1 MRFPWAVRLLE
12 RQRLRG
18 IDETHPFNPT
28 AGAPARMES
37 RKGPDKVVAMSPN
50 LFLAY
55 AKFSQPFAKNPP
67 VTNGKNKRVKNI
79 RLLTSVIAI
88 TSLLPFSVIAD
99 DDDDLGIE
107 LKVIG
112 TYSNGIFNAGGAE
125 IVAYDPDEERL
136 FVVNALAATVDVL
149 DISNP
154 KAPVKIASLDFT
166 SVGGVANSVAVHDG
180 IIAVAIESVPKT
192 LPGHV
197 VLLNEDFET
206 LAVLEVGAQPDMLT
220 FSRNGRWLLTANE
233 GEPNG
238 YLLPDSVDPE
248 GSVSII
254 DLEDGAHDVEQSDVR
269 TITFHNFEPP
279 ALLDPSIRIYGPN
292 ATVSQDL
299 EPEYIAI
306 SHDSKTAWVTLQ
318 ENNALA
324 IIDIKDARVK
334 KLVGL
339 GFKDHSLPGNA
350 LDPSDRD
357 NAAGTGPA
365 INIANWPV
373 FGMYQPDGIA
383 SYRADGD
390 DYIILVNEGDARE
403 WPNVTAIS
411 NEVVRVGALSLDP
424 TAFPD
429 PAIKTNAQLG
439 RLQVTSTLGDFD
451 NDGDYDALFA
461 LGARS
466 FSIRDAKGRLV
477 FDSGDDLE
485 QITALANTN
494 LFNASNTGNAR
505 DSRSPAKGPE
515 PEGVAV
521 GKVSGRTYAFIALER
536 VGGVVTYDVSDPKK
550 PRFEHYINR
559 RDPTVNA
566 NATNFLAAGD
576 LGPEGIIFIKED
588 DSPNDKPLVV
598 IANEISGT
606 TTIFQVN
613 KIKKD
618 DDDDDDDDDND

>member
-1 MRFPWAVRLLE
+1 M
-12 RQRLRG
+12 
-18 IDETHPFNPT
+18 
-28 AGAPARMES
+28 
-37 RKGPDKVVAMSPN
+37 
-50 LFLAY
+50 
-55 AKFSQPFAKNPP
+55 
-67 VTNGKNKRVKNI
+67 
-79 RLLTSVIAI
+79 IAI
-88 TSLLPFSVIAD
+88 ASLLPFTAVAD
-99 DDDDLGIE
+99 DHDDGHGIE

-125 IVAYDPDEERL
+125 IVAHDPDKQRL

-149 DISNP
+149 DIRKP
-154 KAPVKIASLDFT
+154 TKPVKITSIDFT
-166 SVGGVANSVAVHDG
+166 AVGGVANSVAVHDG
-180 IIAVAIESVPKT
+180 VIAVAIESVPKT

-233 GEPNG
+233 GEPNS

-248 GSVSII
+248 GTVSII
-254 DLEDGAHDVEQSDVR
+254 DLEDGADDVKQSDVR
-269 TITFHNFEPP
+269 TVNFHNFEPP
-279 ALLDPSIRIYGPN
+279 ALLDPSIRIFGPN

-324 IIDIKDARVK
+324 IIDIKEAKVK

-339 GFKDHSLPGNA
+339 GFKDHSLPGNG

-365 INIANWPV
+365 IKIGNWPV
-373 FGMYQPDGIA
+373 YGMYQPDGIA
-383 SYRADGD
+383 SYRVDGD
-390 DYIILVNEGDARE
+390 DYIILANEGDARE

-411 NEVVRVGALSLDP
+411 NEAVRVSSLTLDP

-451 NDGDYDALFA
+451 HDGDYDALFA
-461 LGARS
+461 FGGRS
-466 FSIRDAKGRLV
+466 FSIRDAKGKLV
-477 FDSGDDLE
+477 FDSGDDFE
-485 QITALANTN
+485 RIVALANTN
-494 LFNASNTGNAR
+494 AFNTSHTGNAV
-505 DSRSPAKGPE
+505 DSRSTSKGPE
-515 PEGVAV
+515 PEGVAI
-521 GKVSGRTYAFIALER
+521 GKAYGRTYAFIVLER

-550 PRFEHYINR
+550 PTFEHYINR
-559 RDPTVNA
+559 RDFSVNV

-576 LGPEGIIFIKED
+576 LGPEGIIFIDED

-613 KIKKD
+613 KTKKKD
-618 DDDDDDDDDND
+618 ED

>member
-1 MRFPWAVRLLE
+1 M
-12 RQRLRG
+12 
-18 IDETHPFNPT
+18 
-28 AGAPARMES
+28 
-37 RKGPDKVVAMSPN
+37 
-50 LFLAY
+50 
-55 AKFSQPFAKNPP
+55 
-67 VTNGKNKRVKNI
+67 KNI
-79 RLLTSVIAI
+79 RLLTSVFAI
-88 TSLLPFSVIAD
+88 TSLLQFNAAAGD
-99 DDDDLGIE
+99 DDDRGIE

-112 TYSNGIFNAGGAE
+112 AYSNGIFNAGGAE
-125 IVAYDPDEERL
+125 IVAHDPDKQRL

-149 DISNP
+149 DIRKP
-154 KAPVKIASLDFT
+154 AKPVKITSIDFT
-166 SVGGVANSVAVHDG
+166 AVGGVANSVAVHDG

-192 LPGHV
+192 SPGHV

-233 GEPNG
+233 GEPNS

-248 GSVSII
+248 GTVSII
-254 DLEDGAHDVEQSDVR
+254 DLEDGAEHVKQSDVR
-269 TITFHNFEPP
+269 TVNFHKFEPP
-279 ALLDPSIRIYGPN
+279 ALLDPSIRIFGPN

-324 IIDIKDARVK
+324 IIDIKDAKVTE
-334 KLVGL
+334 LVGL
-339 GFKDHSLPGNA
+339 GFKNHNLPGNG

-365 INIANWPV
+365 IKIGNWPV
-373 FGMYQPDGIA
+373 YGMYQPDGIA
-383 SYRADGD
+383 SYRVDGE
-390 DYIILVNEGDARE
+390 DYIIMGNEGDARE

-411 NEVVRVGALSLDP
+411 NEAARVASLPLDP

-451 NDGDYDALFA
+451 HDGDYDALFTF
-461 LGARS
+461 GGRS
-466 FSIRDAKGRLV
+466 FSIRDAKGKLV
-477 FDSGDDLE
+477 FDSGDDFE
-485 QITALANTN
+485 QIVALANTN
-494 LFNASNTGNAR
+494 AFNTSYTGNAV
-505 DSRSPAKGPE
+505 DSRSTSKGPE
-515 PEGVAV
+515 PEGVAI
-521 GKVSGRTYAFIALER
+521 GKAYGRTYAFIAFER
-536 VGGVVTYDVSDPKK
+536 VGGIVTYDVSDPKK

-559 RDPTVNA
+559 RDFSVNA

-576 LGPEGIIFIKED
+576 LGPEGIIFIDED
-588 DSPNDKPLVV
+588 DSPNGKPLVV
-598 IANEISGT
+598 IASEISGT

-613 KIKKD
+613 RTKRKD
-618 DDDDDDDDDND
+618 ED

>member
-1 MRFPWAVRLLE
+1 MK
-12 RQRLRG
+12 
-18 IDETHPFNPT
+18 H
-28 AGAPARMES
+28 
-37 RKGPDKVVAMSPN
+37 
-50 LFLAY
+50 
-55 AKFSQPFAKNPP
+55 
-67 VTNGKNKRVKNI
+67 I
-79 RLLTSVIAI
+79 RLFASVVAI
-88 TSLLPFSVIAD
+88 TSLLPFSVMAD
-99 DDDDLGIE
+99 DDDDDRGIA

-112 TYSNGIFNAGGAE
+112 VYSNGIFNAGGAE
-125 IVAYDPDEERL
+125 IVAHDPDKQRL

-149 DISNP
+149 DIRKPTKP
-154 KAPVKIASLDFT
+154 KLITSIDFT
-166 SVGGVANSVAVHDG
+166 AVGGVANSVAVHDG
-180 IIAVAIESVPKT
+180 IIAVAIESNPKT
-192 LPGHV
+192 APGHV
-197 VLLNEDFET
+197 VLLDEDFET

-220 FSRNGRWLLTANE
+220 FSRNGRWLLVANE
-233 GEPNG
+233 GEPNS

-248 GSVSII
+248 GTVSII
-254 DLEDGAHDVEQSDVR
+254 DLEDGADDVKQSDVR
-269 TITFHNFEPP
+269 TVNFHNFEPP
-279 ALLDPSIRIYGPN
+279 ALLDPSIRIFGPN

-299 EPEYIAI
+299 EPEDIAI

-324 IIDIKDARVK
+324 IIDIKDAKVK

-339 GFKDHSLPGNA
+339 GFKDHSLPGNS

-357 NAAGTGPA
+357 NAAGTGAA
-365 INIANWPV
+365 IQIGNWPV
-373 FGMYQPDGIA
+373 YGMYQPDSIA
-383 SYRADGD
+383 SFRVDGD
-390 DYIILVNEGDARE
+390 DYIIMANEGDARE
-403 WPNVTAIS
+403 WPNVTLTS
-411 NEVVRVGALSLDP
+411 NEVVRVGALALDP

-439 RLQVTSTLGDFD
+439 RLQVTSTLGDLD

-461 LGARS
+461 FGARS
-466 FSIRDAKGRLV
+466 FSIRDAKGKLV

-521 GKVSGRTYAFIALER
+521 GKAYGRTYAFIALER
-536 VGGVVTYDVSDPKK
+536 VGGVVTYDVSDPEK

-559 RDPTVNA
+559 RDASVNA
-566 NATNFLAAGD
+566 NGTNFLTAGD
-576 LGPEGIIFIKED
+576 LGPEGIIFIHED

-606 TTIFQVN
+606 TTILQV
-613 KIKKD
+613 IKTKD
-618 DDDDDDDDDND
+618 

>member
-1 MRFPWAVRLLE
+1 M
-12 RQRLRG
+12 
-18 IDETHPFNPT
+18 
-28 AGAPARMES
+28 
-37 RKGPDKVVAMSPN
+37 
-50 LFLAY
+50 
-55 AKFSQPFAKNPP
+55 
-67 VTNGKNKRVKNI
+67 KNI
-79 RLLTSVIAI
+79 RLFASVIAI
-88 TSLLPFSVIAD
+88 TSLLQFNVVAD
-99 DDDDLGIE
+99 DDDDDHGIA

-125 IVAYDPDEERL
+125 IVAHDPDEQRL

-149 DISNP
+149 DIRKPTKP
-154 KAPVKIASLDFT
+154 KLITSIDFT
-166 SVGGVANSVAVHDG
+166 AVGGVANSVAVHDG
-180 IIAVAIESVPKT
+180 IIAVAIESIPKT
-192 LPGHV
+192 APGHV
-197 VLLNEDFET
+197 VLLDEDFET

-220 FSRNGRWLLTANE
+220 FSRNGRWLLVANE
-233 GEPNG
+233 GEPNS

-248 GSVSII
+248 GTISII
-254 DLEDGAHDVEQSDVR
+254 DLEDGADDVKQSDVR
-269 TITFHNFEPP
+269 TVNFHKFEPP

-306 SHDSKTAWVTLQ
+306 SRDSKTAWVTLQ

-324 IIDIKDARVK
+324 IIDIENARVK

-339 GFKDHSLPGNA
+339 GFKDHSLPGNR

-357 NAAGTGPA
+357 NAAGTGAA
-365 INIANWPV
+365 IKIGNWPV
-373 FGMYQPDGIA
+373 YGMYQPDGIA
-383 SYRADGD
+383 SYRVDGE
-390 DYIILVNEGDARE
+390 DYIILANEGDARE
-403 WPNVTAIS
+403 WPNVNTVS
-411 NEVVRVGALSLDP
+411 NEVIRVGALTLDP

-429 PAIKTNAQLG
+429 PTIKTNAQLG
-439 RLQVTSTLGDFD
+439 RLQVTSELGDFD

-461 LGARS
+461 FGARS

-477 FDSGDDLE
+477 FDSGDELE

-494 LFNASNTGNAR
+494 LFNASHTGNAR

-521 GKVSGRTYAFIALER
+521 GRAFGRTFAFIALER
-536 VGGVVTYDVSDPKK
+536 VGGVVTYDVSNPEK

-559 RDPTVNA
+559 RDASVNA
-566 NATNFLAAGD
+566 NGTNFLTAGD
-576 LGPEGIIFIKED
+576 LGPEGIIFIDED

-606 TTIFQVN
+606 TTIFQV
-613 KIKKD
+613 IKTKD
-618 DDDDDDDDDND
+618 